1 MMMIRLVIKGD
12 HKIMMISTKKNWD
25 VFNTYNNYIMELL
38 LQGTNNVV
46 VYRKRC
52 RYENRLITTKSVT
65 KLEDILLK

>member
-1 MMMIRLVIKGD
+1 
-12 HKIMMISTKKNWD
+12 MMISTKKEKNWD

-38 LQGTNNVV
+38 LQGTKNVV

-52 RYENRLITTKSVT
+52 RYESRLITTKSVT

>member
-1 MMMIRLVIKGD
+1 
-12 HKIMMISTKKNWD
+12 
-25 VFNTYNNYIMELL
+25 MELL
-38 LQGTNNVV
+38 LQGTKNVV

>member
-12 HKIMMISTKKNWD
+12 HKIMMISTKKKTGM
-25 VFNTYNNYIMELL
+25 FYNNYIMELL
-38 LQGTNNVV
+38 LQGTKNVV

>member
-1 MMMIRLVIKGD
+1 
-12 HKIMMISTKKNWD
+12 MMISTKKKNWD
-25 VFNTYNNYIMELL
+25 VFNTYNNYIMEVL
-38 LQGTNNVV
+38 LQGTKNVV